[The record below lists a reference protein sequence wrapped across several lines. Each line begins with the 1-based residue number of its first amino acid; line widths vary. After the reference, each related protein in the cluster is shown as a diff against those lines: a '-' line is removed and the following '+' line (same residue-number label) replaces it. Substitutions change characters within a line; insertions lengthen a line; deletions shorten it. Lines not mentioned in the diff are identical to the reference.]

1 MIFSNKAVIDDCPLL
16 EEELNKH
23 DIKTYVVP
31 FKHSRTLGGG
41 HHCVTL
47 DLHRVSTPG
56 EAFWLKNTL

>member
-1 MIFSNKAVIDDCPLL
+1 MISPNKAVIDDYPRL

-23 DIKTYVVP
+23 DIKTYVVL

-56 EAFWLKNTL
+56 EAF

>member
-1 MIFSNKAVIDDCPLL
+1 MISPNKAVIDDCPRL

-23 DIKTYVVP
+23 NIKTYIVP

-47 DLHRVSTPG
+47 DLERGTCP
-56 EAFWLKNTL
+56 T

>member
-1 MIFSNKAVIDDCPLL
+1 MISPNKAVIDDCPRL

-23 DIKTYVVP
+23 NFKTVVP
-31 FKHSRTLGGG
+31 FKHSRTLSGE

-56 EAFWLKNTL
+56 EAF

>member
-1 MIFSNKAVIDDCPLL
+1 MISPNKAVIDDCPRL

-31 FKHSRTLGGG
+31 FKHNRTLGVV
-41 HHCVTL
+41 HNCVTL

-56 EAFWLKNTL
+56 EAF

>member
-1 MIFSNKAVIDDCPLL
+1 MISPNKAVIDDCPRL

-31 FKHSRTLGGG
+31 FKHSRTLGGR

-47 DLHRVSTPG
+47 DFTEYQPWVKHFS
-56 EAFWLKNTL
+56 

>member
-1 MIFSNKAVIDDCPLL
+1 MISPNKAVINDCPRL

-31 FKHSRTLGGG
+31 FKRSRTLGVG

-47 DLHRVSTPG
+47 DLHRVSTLG
-56 EAFWLKNTL
+56 EAFS